1 MSISNQLHAAVAYKS
16 PLQVIRAYYELTK
29 PKILIMLAFTS
40 VSAAL
45 VATHG
50 AVDFHK
56 LLIMFIGMALSSG
69 GAAALNMWYDRD
81 IDAVMERTQG
91 RPLPLGLIGPEQAF
105 GFGILLGALSFAV
118 LYVWV
123 NPLTAWLALGG
134 YFYYAVIYTVWLKRR
149 TPQNIVIGGGAG
161 AMPVLIGW
169 AAVTGTLGWA
179 PILMFLIIFFWTP
192 PHSWALAL
200 YKNAEYTKALVP
212 MMPVVRGTRS
222 TKRQSVVYAVLLFAA
237 SLALY
242 ATHAV
247 GTLYLVVAIAMN
259 VVFLAATLNMQ
270 READDTFVWAKRTF
284 FCSLVYILVLFSAM
298 VFSI

>member
-1 MSISNQLHAAVAYKS
+1 MSIPNQSTATIAYTS
-16 PLQVIRAYYELTK
+16 PWQVIRAYYELTK
-29 PKILIMLAFTS
+29 PKILLMLAFTS

-45 VATHG
+45 VATRG
-50 AVDFHK
+50 AVDLQT

-91 RPLPLGLIGPEQAF
+91 RPLPRGLIRPENAF
-105 GFGILLGALSFAV
+105 GFGILLGVLSFAI
-118 LYVWV
+118 LYAWV
-123 NPLTAWLALGG
+123 NPLTAWLSLGG

-169 AAVTGTLGWA
+169 AAVTGTLSWA

-212 MMPVVRGTRS
+212 MMPVVRGPRS
-222 TKRQSVVYAVLLFAA
+222 TKRQCVVYAVLLFAA
-237 SLALY
+237 SLGLY

-247 GTLYLVVAIAMN
+247 GMLYLIVAIAMN
-259 VVFLAATLNMQ
+259 VVFLAATIKMQ
-270 READDTFVWAKRTF
+270 QEADDTFVWAKRTF
-284 FCSLVYILVLFSAM
+284 FCSLVYIMVLFSAM
-298 VFSI
+298 VFGM